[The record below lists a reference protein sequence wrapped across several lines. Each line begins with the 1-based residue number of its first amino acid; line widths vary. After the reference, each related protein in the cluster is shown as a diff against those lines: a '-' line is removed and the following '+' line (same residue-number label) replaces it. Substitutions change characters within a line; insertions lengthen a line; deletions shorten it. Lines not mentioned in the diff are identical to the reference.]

1 MSGQQPQ
8 IEMQCVSKR
17 FNGTLALDSASFSL
31 PPGEIVGLL
40 GSNGAGKTT
49 ALRCLVGLLRPTDGR
64 CLVCGIDPQVD
75 AIAVRRV
82 VGFSPDEPQF
92 TPHLTGRE
100 ILDFVTAIRN
110 VDPMAAKERLARL
123 IPSWNF
129 EAELGVETRKY
140 SLGAR
145 KKLAL
150 LLALELREKVRG
162 LALIAP
168 APDFTQG
175 LLQRRLN
182 AAQVAALRTQGVI
195 YPPSQYGAPMPLTMK
210 LLEDGARHLLLG
222 GEIAVTCPV
231 RVLHGMQDPD
241 VPWEHSLKLADC
253 LESRDVRL
261 VFVKDGDHRLSREA
275 DLALLEGVVGEL
287 V

>member
-150 LLALELREKVRG
+150 LLALIHDPPVLLLDEPTNGLDLDST
-162 LALIAP
+162 LALRDVLRDAAGRGCTVLVSTHVLENVEKIAHRIVILDRGSVK
-168 APDFTQG
+168 AEGTFD
-175 LLQRRLN
+175 
-182 AAQVAALRTQGVI
+182 ALKLKAGV
-195 YPPSQYGAPMPLTMK
+195 SSDAS
-210 LLEDGARHLLLG
+210 LEDTW
-222 GEIAVTCPV
+222 IA
-231 RVLHGMQDPD
+231 LHAGT
-241 VPWEHSLKLADC
+241 K
-253 LESRDVRL
+253 
-261 VFVKDGDHRLSREA
+261 
-275 DLALLEGVVGEL
+275 
-287 V
+287 

>member
-1 MSGQQPQ
+1 MEVLRIAGVSLAYEFAEGRGPVVVFCSGYGSDMGGTKAMRLW
-8 IEMQCVSKR
+8 EFCRARGVAMLRFDYSGHGASGGRFEDGCVGDWAADAAHVVGSVI
-17 FNGTLALDSASFSL
+17 
-31 PPGEIVGLL
+31 PGRDVV
-40 GSNGAGKTT
+40 
-49 ALRCLVGLLRPTDGR
+49 LVGSSMG
-64 CLVCGIDPQVD
+64 GWI
-75 AIAVRRV
+75 
-82 VGFSPDEPQF
+82 
-92 TPHLTGRE
+92 
-100 ILDFVTAIRN
+100 
-110 VDPMAAKERLARL
+110 
-123 IPSWNF
+123 
-129 EAELGVETRKY
+129 
-140 SLGAR
+140 
-145 KKLAL
+145 AL